1 MNKSIR
7 RKSTEHKEQVKFI
20 QFVRTFH
27 PELLCFAIP
36 NGADVSAS
44 QRVRLVHEG
53 MLMGV
58 PDVMLIGK
66 DLPILA
72 IEFKRPDGKGKV
84 SDEQKAIHFH
94 MESVGTIVKVVNTT
108 DEARWLLSEWLSGIY
123 NEAQPTTARSP
134 AEVGAAGRSA

>member
-1 MNKSIR
+1 MVGKMNKPIK

-27 PELLCFAIP
+27 PELMCFAIP

-44 QRVRLVHEG
+44 QRVRLVQEG

-84 SDEQKAIHFH
+84 SDEQKAVHFQ
-94 MESVGTIVKVVNTT
+94 MESVGTVVKVATT
-108 DEARWLLSEWLSGIY
+108 TEEAKGMLQQWLQGTY
-123 NEAQPTTARSP
+123 NESQLT
-134 AEVGAAGRSA
+134 